1 MAYTRGFA
9 TLRSLGNLTLD
20 EYHAWSI
27 IFARALGHL
36 NGRRLVGI
44 YVPKKTNKTCV
55 KCDRKARVVLVF
67 RYGDSFYQEYYCLS
81 CFDELLGYLLGH
93 IVVSAVKLTEKMG
106 MFGVWGEV

>member
-67 RYGDSFYQEYYCLS
+67 RYGDSFYQEYYCYAHFEEMLY
-81 CFDELLGYLLGH
+81 YLLGR
-93 IVVSAVKLTEKMG
+93 VVVTTVNLTKSMYT
-106 MFGVWGEV
+106 FAWWGRT